1 MEHIVLDRK
10 GIQPGGNAHRTDEQ
24 LELYAL
30 NRLPESEFGLIEEHL
45 IVCAACREKLDG
57 IGDFALGM
65 REAPGA
71 ERPERRFAAK
81 LGSFFRIP
89 AFSMG
94 LAFST
99 LLIVIAVFS
108 NVRTQFA
115 PAASL
120 QLTATRGEMPVAVP
134 ARAFDLRLT
143 DGPREGGPFK
153 VEVLNAMGVSLWAG
167 LANSSP
173 AGVEVNVPQPLTR
186 GDYFVRL
193 YSPAGEMLREYGF
206 RVRP

>member
-1 MEHIVLDRK
+1 MEQLVLDRK
-10 GIQPGGNAHRTDEQ
+10 GIQPGGNVHGTDEQ

-30 NRLPESEFGLIEEHL
+30 NRLPESEFALIEEHL

-57 IGDFALGM
+57 IADFALGM
-65 REAPGA
+65 REAPGT
-71 ERPERRFAAK
+71 ERPQRRFAAQ
-81 LGSFFRIP
+81 LGSFFRLP
-89 AFSMG
+89 AFSMA

-99 LLIVIAVFS
+99 LLIVIAIFS

-115 PAASL
+115 PTASL
-120 QLTATRGEMPVAVP
+120 QLTATRGEMSVTVP

-153 VEVLNAMGVSLWAG
+153 VEVLNAMGLSLWTG
-167 LANSSP
+167 LAASSP
-173 AGVEVNVPQPLTR
+173 VGVEVNVPQPLTQ

-193 YSPAGEMLREYGF
+193 YSPGGEMLREYGF